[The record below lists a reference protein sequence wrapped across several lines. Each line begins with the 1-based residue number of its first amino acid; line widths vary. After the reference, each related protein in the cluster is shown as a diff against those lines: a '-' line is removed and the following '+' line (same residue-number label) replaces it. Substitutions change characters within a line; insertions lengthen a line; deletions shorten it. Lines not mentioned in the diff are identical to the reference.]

1 MIKYIIL
8 CDKMDYSLLVKKL
21 NTEDK
26 RYVSSELIK
35 KYSNSLDIPYFDAI
49 MYLTRNKYLYTILRG
64 IFYNPTIEERK
75 LKRINVN
82 HMEAISE
89 ALFKKGVTNWYF
101 GLESA
106 LKMNNMTHE
115 FYTLD
120 TIINDKIFR
129 KNPINVLGNKIRFIK
144 VKSDVFGFGII
155 DSKKYKYSDKEKTV
169 IDLIYLG
176 RYNGKTDEEIRNRIS
191 PFIPFCSHAKL
202 LDYSKKYNKSVERL
216 IEEL

>member
-1 MIKYIIL
+1 MVKYIIL
-8 CDKMDYSLLVKKL
+8 CDKMNYSLLVKKL

-26 RYVSSELIK
+26 RYISSELIK
-35 KYSNSLDIPYFDAI
+35 TYSSLLGIPYYDAI
-49 MYLTRNKYLYTILRG
+49 VYLTRNKYLYTILRG

-75 LKRINVN
+75 LNRININ

-89 ALFKKGVTNWYF
+89 ALFKKGVKNWYF

-106 LKMNNMTHE
+106 LMMNNLTHE

-144 VKSDVFGFGII
+144 VKSDIFGFGII
-155 DSKKYKYSDKEKTV
+155 DLKKYRYSDKEKTV
-169 IDLIYLG
+169 LDIIYLDK
-176 RYNGKTDEEIRNRIS
+176 YNGASDDEIIGKIS
-191 PFIPFCSHAKL
+191 PFISFCSHAKL
-202 LDYSKKYNKSVERL
+202 LEYSKRYNKSVERF
-216 IEEL
+216 IEGL

>member
-1 MIKYIIL
+1 MNYA
-8 CDKMDYSLLVKKL
+8 LLVKKL

-26 RYVSSELIK
+26 RYISSELIK

-49 MYLTRNKYLYTILRG
+49 VYLTRNKYLYTILRG

-106 LKMNNMTHE
+106 LKMNNLTHE

-129 KNPINVLGNKIRFIK
+129 KNPITVLGNKIRFIK
-144 VKSDVFGFGII
+144 VKSDIFGFGII

-169 IDLIYLG
+169 LDLIYLG
-176 RYNGKTDEEIRNRIS
+176 KYNGKTDEEIKDRVS
-191 PFIPFCSHAKL
+191 TFIPFCSHVKL
-202 LDYSKKYNKSVERL
+202 LDYSKKYNKSVERF